1 MCCVY
6 VTFLFA
12 SKEHPGDPK
21 DQVRGASS
29 CTFTGNCLQKS
40 ICYTSKLTVAKNKH
54 FICSLWMC
62 RNKGCAFLI
71 HAGSLLL
78 FFFFFNRPFPTQNKV
93 WTLQIQ
99 SLKLKRTFFWQG
111 HQEHKASRKHI
122 EGSTPVELIM
132 TKLPLRLWAAFYSLL
147 CTWLWFPWI

>member
-1 MCCVY
+1 MWPFCLLLRNTLETRRIRSGGHLLALSLEIVCRSQS
-6 VTFLFA
+6 VT
-12 SKEHPGDPK
+12 P
-21 DQVRGASS
+21 
-29 CTFTGNCLQKS
+29 
-40 ICYTSKLTVAKNKH
+40 SKLTVAKNKH